1 MGSLTGAETSIA
13 LRVARVLLIAAGL
26 AGWFWTQRILAA
38 RAFPAGGISDRIH
51 EWTGPWNRY
60 LREHPSAGPAWGRLG
75 MVLHAHVFADEAQ
88 ACYAEA
94 ARLDPADPRWPY
106 LEANIQLSRV
116 PDAAVPGL
124 RRAAEQPSW
133 DDAAER
139 LLRAYHTAHRT
150 SPNNGRSTR

>member
-60 LREHPSAGPAWGRLG
+60 LREHPSAASATASAEPRRSPGDPPAGRQSSRPPIRS
-75 MVLHAHVFADEAQ
+75 AQ
-88 ACYAEA
+88 H
-94 ARLDPADPRWPY
+94 
-106 LEANIQLSRV
+106 
-116 PDAAVPGL
+116 
-124 RRAAEQPSW
+124 PS
-133 DDAAER
+133 
-139 LLRAYHTAHRT
+139 
-150 SPNNGRSTR
+150 